1 MYKRITFQKILYF
14 QWVKRFFVPPNIYV
28 DVWHFCYYMRYYN
41 CPKEQNK
48 KTTGNNRLFLKV
60 ETQGTKVHSIQ
71 LNNMSLP
78 SIRREGAYKVKNTYW
93 QVGELGNKN
102 IHFSAVLGLVYPCTR
117 YEPWSSRLPGGL
129 LMSYYSSWPVGII
142 ASYKRNVQQVIPVSM
157 WVGTVKAA
165 GLEKMHNS

>member
-1 MYKRITFQKILYF
+1 MGSAVFCTPQHLCRCLTFLLLHEILWLSRGAEQKNGWK
-14 QWVKRFFVPPNIYV
+14 QS
-28 DVWHFCYYMRYYN
+28 
-41 CPKEQNK
+41 
-48 KTTGNNRLFLKV
+48 GLFSKWR
-60 ETQGTKVHSIQ
+60 QGTKVHSIQ
-71 LNNMSLP
+71 MNNMSLP
-78 SIRREGAYKVKNTYW
+78 SIRREGAYRVKNTYW

-117 YEPWSSRLPGGL
+117 YEPWSSRLLGGL